1 MNINEAVEKFSSGN
15 SLKKNEIKEV
25 FLSIMNNECNDAE
38 IISFLMTLKTKGETV
53 EEITGAAEVLREMSQ
68 KLKLN
73 SQELVDTCGTGGD
86 GQNTF
91 NISTASAIVAAA
103 AGVKIAKH
111 GNKSISSKSGS
122 SDLLEFSGINID
134 LDEEQAQKC
143 FDDNGITFMFAPK
156 YHKAMKN
163 VANVRKNIKT
173 RTIFNL
179 LGPLSNPANA
189 KYQILGV
196 YDKKLILPIAKVIK
210 GLGVKRAM
218 VVHSEEGLDEIS
230 CEKDT
235 YIAEVNENE
244 ISEYTINPKEFGLE
258 VLSLES
264 LKVDSVEESYKIF
277 MNMLENK
284 DETAVN
290 IVSLNAGAAI
300 YISGIKENL
309 KEGIEFSK
317 ELIISGKALKKF
329 EDLKKSMPE
338 KLNTPKILE
347 EILENKAK
355 EVTDRKNKMT
365 VQDLKEITYMYS
377 LKRDFKGA
385 LINKISKNKPAVIA
399 EIKRASPSLG
409 ELNMNIIPAKVAADF
424 EAMGAACL
432 SVLTDAKYFKGSGAI
447 LEMAKKGCGLPV
459 LRKDF
464 IIDEYQIDESV
475 TMGADCILLIVSA
488 LDKTLLKNLYD
499 AAKVRDLD
507 VIVEVHDYSE
517 LESVLEIECDIIGI
531 NNRNLHTFDVDL
543 NTSVELVK
551 YIKDDQ
557 LIIAESG
564 IHNFE
569 DVKKMNEC
577 GINTFLVGESLMTS
591 KDPINKF
598 KEIFK
603 N

>member
-210 GLGVKRAM
+210 GLGIKRAM

-258 VLSLES
+258 ILSLES

-317 ELIISGKALKKF
+317 EPIISGKALKKF

-355 EVTDRKNKMT
+355 EVADRKNKMT

-517 LESVLEIECDIIGI
+517 LESALEIECDIIGI

>member
-1 MNINEAVEKFSSGN
+1 MNINEAVEKFSSGD

-173 RTIFNL
+173 RTIFNV

-258 VLSLES
+258 ILSLEP

-300 YISGIKENL
+300 YISGIKESL
-309 KEGIEFSK
+309 KEGIEFAK

-329 EDLKKSMPE
+329 KDLKKSMPE

-355 EVTDRKNKMT
+355 EVADRKNKMT

-517 LESVLEIECDIIGI
+517 LESALEIGCDIIGI

>member
-68 KLKLN
+68 KLKLS

-173 RTIFNL
+173 RTIFNV

-210 GLGVKRAM
+210 DLGVKRAM

-258 VLSLES
+258 ILSLES

-309 KEGIEFSK
+309 KEGIEFAK

-355 EVTDRKNKMT
+355 EVADRKNKMT

-385 LINKISKNKPAVIA
+385 LINKISKNKSAVIA

-517 LESVLEIECDIIGI
+517 LESALEIECDIIGI

>member
-68 KLKLN
+68 KLKLS

-173 RTIFNL
+173 RTIFNV

-210 GLGVKRAM
+210 DLGVKRAM

-258 VLSLES
+258 ILSLES

-309 KEGIEFSK
+309 KEGIEFAK

-355 EVTDRKNKMT
+355 EVADRKNKMT

-517 LESVLEIECDIIGI
+517 LESALEIECDIIGI

>member
-173 RTIFNL
+173 RTIFNV

-309 KEGIEFSK
+309 KEGIEFAK

-355 EVTDRKNKMT
+355 EVADRKNKMT

-517 LESVLEIECDIIGI
+517 LESALEIGCDIIGI

>member
-173 RTIFNL
+173 RTIFNV

-210 GLGVKRAM
+210 DLGVKRAM

-258 VLSLES
+258 ILSLES

-309 KEGIEFSK
+309 KEGIEFAK
-317 ELIISGKALKKF
+317 ELIISGKAQKKF

-355 EVTDRKNKMT
+355 EVADRKNKMT

-507 VIVEVHDYSE
+507 VIVEVHDYGE
-517 LESVLEIECDIIGI
+517 LESALEIECDIIGI

>member
-210 GLGVKRAM
+210 GLGIKRAM

-517 LESVLEIECDIIGI
+517 LESALEIGCDIIGI

>member
-173 RTIFNL
+173 RTIFNV

-210 GLGVKRAM
+210 GLGIKRAM

-258 VLSLES
+258 ILSLES

-309 KEGIEFSK
+309 KEGIEFAK

-355 EVTDRKNKMT
+355 EVADRKNKMT

-507 VIVEVHDYSE
+507 VIVEVHDYGE
-517 LESVLEIECDIIGI
+517 LESALEIECDIIGI

>member
-1 MNINEAVEKFSSGN
+1 MNINEAVEKFSSGD

-173 RTIFNL
+173 RTIFNV

-210 GLGVKRAM
+210 GLGIKRAM

-230 CEKDT
+230 CERDT

-258 VLSLES
+258 ILSLES

-309 KEGIEFSK
+309 KEGIEFAK

-355 EVTDRKNKMT
+355 EVADRKNKMT

-447 LEMAKKGCGLPV
+447 LEMAKKGCGIPV

-517 LESVLEIECDIIGI
+517 LESALEIGCDIIGI

>member
-15 SLKKNEIKEV
+15 SLKKSEIKEV

-38 IISFLMTLKTKGETV
+38 IIAFLMTLKTKGETV
-53 EEITGAAEVLREMSQ
+53 EEITGAAEVLREMS
-68 KLKLN
+68 LKLN
-73 SQELVDTCGTGGD
+73 LNSKELVDTCGTGGD

-91 NISTASAIVAAA
+91 NISTASAIVAAT

-122 SDLLEFSGINID
+122 ADLLEHSGINID

-173 RTIFNL
+173 RTIFNV

-189 KYQILGV
+189 NYQILGV
-196 YDKKLILPIAKVIK
+196 YDKKLVLPIAKVIK
-210 GLGVKRAM
+210 DLGVKRAM

-235 YIAEVNENE
+235 YIAELNEGK
-244 ISEYTINPKEFGLE
+244 ISEYTINPKEFDLE
-258 VLSLES
+258 ILPLES
-264 LKVDSVEESYKIF
+264 LKVNTVEESFKIF
-277 MNMLENK
+277 MDMLNNK
-284 DETAVN
+284 NKAAVN
-290 IVSLNAGAAI
+290 IVSLNAGSAI
-300 YISGIKENL
+300 YISGVRDSL
-309 KEGIEFSK
+309 KEGIEFAR
-317 ELIISGKALKKF
+317 ELIISGKVLNKF
-329 EDLKKSMPE
+329 EDIKKSMPE
-338 KLNTPKILE
+338 KITTPKILE

-355 EVTDRKNKMT
+355 EVTERKSKIS
-365 VQDLKEITYMYS
+365 VQDLKEINYMNS

-385 LINKISKNKPAVIA
+385 LINKISQNKAAVIA

-424 EAMGAACL
+424 ESMGAACL

-488 LDKTLLKNLYD
+488 LDKVLLKNLYD
-499 AAKVRDLD
+499 AAKIRDLD
-507 VIVEVHDYSE
+507 VIVEVHDYNE
-517 LESVLEIECDIIGI
+517 LELALEIDCDIIGI
-531 NNRNLHTFDVDL
+531 NNRNLHTFNVDL
-543 NTSVELVK
+543 NTSEELVK

-564 IHNFE
+564 IHTYE
-569 DVKKMNEC
+569 DVKKMNQC
-577 GINTFLVGESLMTS
+577 GINTFLVGESLMTA

-603 N
+603 S

>member
-173 RTIFNL
+173 RTIFNV

-210 GLGVKRAM
+210 GLGIKRAM

-258 VLSLES
+258 ILSLES

-309 KEGIEFSK
+309 KEGIEFAK
-317 ELIISGKALKKF
+317 ELIISGKAQKKF

-355 EVTDRKNKMT
+355 EVADRKNKMT

-507 VIVEVHDYSE
+507 VIVEVHDYGE
-517 LESVLEIECDIIGI
+517 LESALEIECDIIGI

-543 NTSVELVK
+543 NTSIELVK

-564 IHNFE
+564 IHSSE

>member
-309 KEGIEFSK
+309 KEGIEFAK

-355 EVTDRKNKMT
+355 EVADRKNKMT

-517 LESVLEIECDIIGI
+517 LESALEIGCDIIGI

>member
-355 EVTDRKNKMT
+355 EVADRKNKMT

-517 LESVLEIECDIIGI
+517 LESALEIGCDIIGI

>member
-210 GLGVKRAM
+210 GLGIKRAM

-309 KEGIEFSK
+309 KEGIEFAK

-517 LESVLEIECDIIGI
+517 LESALEIECDIIGI

>member
-91 NISTASAIVAAA
+91 NISTASAIVAAT

-173 RTIFNL
+173 RTIFNV

-210 GLGVKRAM
+210 GLGIKRAM

-258 VLSLES
+258 ILSLES

-309 KEGIEFSK
+309 KEGIEFAK
-317 ELIISGKALKKF
+317 ELIISGKAQKKF

-507 VIVEVHDYSE
+507 VIVEVHDYGE
-517 LESVLEIECDIIGI
+517 LESALEIECDIIGI

>member
-163 VANVRKNIKT
+163 VANVRKSIKT
-173 RTIFNL
+173 RTIFNV

-210 GLGVKRAM
+210 GLGIKRAM

-258 VLSLES
+258 ILSLES

-309 KEGIEFSK
+309 KEGIEFAK
-317 ELIISGKALKKF
+317 ELIISGKAQKKF

-507 VIVEVHDYSE
+507 VIVEVHDYGE
-517 LESVLEIECDIIGI
+517 LESALEIECDIIGI

>member
-15 SLKKNEIKEV
+15 SLKKNEIKKV

-173 RTIFNL
+173 RTIFNV

-210 GLGVKRAM
+210 DLGVKRAM

-258 VLSLES
+258 ILSLES

-309 KEGIEFSK
+309 KEGIEFAK

-355 EVTDRKNKMT
+355 EVADRKNKMT

-517 LESVLEIECDIIGI
+517 LESALEIECDIIGI

>member
-258 VLSLES
+258 ILSLES

-507 VIVEVHDYSE
+507 VIVEVHDYGE
-517 LESVLEIECDIIGI
+517 LESALEIECDIIGI

>member
-173 RTIFNL
+173 RTIFNV

-210 GLGVKRAM
+210 GLGIKRAM

-258 VLSLES
+258 ILSLES
-264 LKVDSVEESYKIF
+264 
-277 MNMLENK
+277 
-284 DETAVN
+284 
-290 IVSLNAGAAI
+290 
-300 YISGIKENL
+300 
-309 KEGIEFSK
+309 
-317 ELIISGKALKKF
+317 
-329 EDLKKSMPE
+329 
-338 KLNTPKILE
+338 
-347 EILENKAK
+347 
-355 EVTDRKNKMT
+355 
-365 VQDLKEITYMYS
+365 
-377 LKRDFKGA
+377 
-385 LINKISKNKPAVIA
+385 
-399 EIKRASPSLG
+399 
-409 ELNMNIIPAKVAADF
+409 
-424 EAMGAACL
+424 
-432 SVLTDAKYFKGSGAI
+432 
-447 LEMAKKGCGLPV
+447 
-459 LRKDF
+459 
-464 IIDEYQIDESV
+464 
-475 TMGADCILLIVSA
+475 
-488 LDKTLLKNLYD
+488 
-499 AAKVRDLD
+499 
-507 VIVEVHDYSE
+507 
-517 LESVLEIECDIIGI
+517 
-531 NNRNLHTFDVDL
+531 
-543 NTSVELVK
+543 
-551 YIKDDQ
+551 
-557 LIIAESG
+557 
-564 IHNFE
+564 
-569 DVKKMNEC
+569 
-577 GINTFLVGESLMTS
+577 
-591 KDPINKF
+591 
-598 KEIFK
+598 
-603 N
+603 

>member
-173 RTIFNL
+173 RTIFNV

-210 GLGVKRAM
+210 DLGVKRAM

-258 VLSLES
+258 ILLLES

-284 DETAVN
+284 NETAVN

-300 YISGIKENL
+300 YISGIKESL
-309 KEGIEFSK
+309 KEGVEFAK
-317 ELIISGKALKKF
+317 KLIISGKALKKF
-329 EDLKKSMPE
+329 KDLKKSMPE

-355 EVTDRKNKMT
+355 EVADRKNKMT

-517 LESVLEIECDIIGI
+517 LESALEIECDIIGI

>member
-163 VANVRKNIKT
+163 VANVRKSIKT
-173 RTIFNL
+173 RTIFNV

-210 GLGVKRAM
+210 DLGVKRAM

-258 VLSLES
+258 ILSLES

-309 KEGIEFSK
+309 KEGIEFAK

-355 EVTDRKNKMT
+355 EVADRKNKMT

-517 LESVLEIECDIIGI
+517 LESALEIECDIIGI

>member
-1 MNINEAVEKFSSGN
+1 
-15 SLKKNEIKEV
+15 
-25 FLSIMNNECNDAE
+25 
-38 IISFLMTLKTKGETV
+38 
-53 EEITGAAEVLREMSQ
+53 
-68 KLKLN
+68 
-73 SQELVDTCGTGGD
+73 
-86 GQNTF
+86 
-91 NISTASAIVAAA
+91 
-103 AGVKIAKH
+103 
-111 GNKSISSKSGS
+111 
-122 SDLLEFSGINID
+122 
-134 LDEEQAQKC
+134 
-143 FDDNGITFMFAPK
+143 
-156 YHKAMKN
+156 
-163 VANVRKNIKT
+163 
-173 RTIFNL
+173 
-179 LGPLSNPANA
+179 
-189 KYQILGV
+189 
-196 YDKKLILPIAKVIK
+196 
-210 GLGVKRAM
+210 
-218 VVHSEEGLDEIS
+218 
-230 CEKDT
+230 
-235 YIAEVNENE
+235 
-244 ISEYTINPKEFGLE
+244 
-258 VLSLES
+258 
-264 LKVDSVEESYKIF
+264 
-277 MNMLENK
+277 
-284 DETAVN
+284 
-290 IVSLNAGAAI
+290 
-300 YISGIKENL
+300 
-309 KEGIEFSK
+309 
-317 ELIISGKALKKF
+317 
-329 EDLKKSMPE
+329 
-338 KLNTPKILE
+338 
-347 EILENKAK
+347 
-355 EVTDRKNKMT
+355 MT

-517 LESVLEIECDIIGI
+517 LESALEIGCDIIGI